1 MRTELNLV
9 NIDRFICFQDLD
21 KLYPKWLKPH
31 KLHINHSLMTICRFF
46 QCHSRYFSYSFL
58 VSTSTQSWRS
68 EGPQGPKAR
77 PLGTPSLVQTG
88 RKISRNVVFPETSPE
103 KRLIIKD
110 VCVFCNVLLQKRWLG
125 FPKKNGRS
133 EGSISVLRTT
143 SGSWGSS
150 AQQLLE
156 QCQSVNGVALR
167 KKKHVATSR
176 IGMIQLN
183 PTGSGAAPLR
193 PWILSSAQWRM
204 TCCYMQKCRNAS
216 CPDDPSC
223 LEFCCL
229 IFVLKCGAANCAMQG
244 ETNVSVPNEPQR

>member
-1 MRTELNLV
+1 MKTTRRFCFMRTELNLV

-143 SGSWGSS
+143 SGS
-150 AQQLLE
+150 
-156 QCQSVNGVALR
+156 
-167 KKKHVATSR
+167 
-176 IGMIQLN
+176 
-183 PTGSGAAPLR
+183 
-193 PWILSSAQWRM
+193 
-204 TCCYMQKCRNAS
+204 
-216 CPDDPSC
+216 
-223 LEFCCL
+223 
-229 IFVLKCGAANCAMQG
+229 
-244 ETNVSVPNEPQR
+244 

>member
-1 MRTELNLV
+1 MKTTRRFCFMRTELNLV

-103 KRLIIKD
+103 KTFDFQRCLR
-110 VCVFCNVLLQKRWLG
+110 FLQRFASKTMAG
-125 FPKKNGRS
+125 ISQKNGRS

-143 SGSWGSS
+143 SGS
-150 AQQLLE
+150 
-156 QCQSVNGVALR
+156 
-167 KKKHVATSR
+167 
-176 IGMIQLN
+176 
-183 PTGSGAAPLR
+183 
-193 PWILSSAQWRM
+193 
-204 TCCYMQKCRNAS
+204 
-216 CPDDPSC
+216 
-223 LEFCCL
+223 
-229 IFVLKCGAANCAMQG
+229 
-244 ETNVSVPNEPQR
+244 